1 MTSFVVDGMS
11 VPWPASSPL
20 WSVSAEASAD
30 ALGRGGLGM
39 LIGAAAGEPSDAP
52 PSAERRFTPSLDLRD
67 ADELRLWLRS
77 TRAADGSPGLPFYLA
92 LEATTHPPGAEPPW
106 RRFLP
111 VPQAGAWALQRL
123 ALDDMPAALREA
135 VAVLRIRSLDASVAF
150 EAAIDDL
157 MAVRPEPLADVDSAL
172 LARFDET
179 FEVAVDGEPTLVPAL
194 IDVPESPGQR
204 TPPFILITPWSV
216 VALDRR
222 AGGDEIVDNHTDA
235 GAFVRPAPRSVQLDF
250 KIDVF
255 AADRAQKAGLLE
267 RILGSILSD
276 SRLVAADL
284 PLQMVP
290 IEPSKDEV
298 GLLAPG
304 RTPVFVRVTT
314 DIETGQRRLLGLA
327 VPFVLAG
334 PADGRDTAELT
345 AI

>member
-1 MTSFVVDGMS
+1 MS

-39 LIGAAAGEPSDAP
+39 LIRATAGEPSDAP
-52 PSAERRFTPSLDLRD
+52 PSAERRFTPPLDLRD
-67 ADELRLWLRS
+67 ADELRLWLKS
-77 TRAADGSPGLPFYLA
+77 TRAADGSRGRPFYLA
-92 LEATTHPPGAEPPW
+92 LEATTDPPSAGPPW

-111 VPQAGAWALQRL
+111 VPQAGAWALQRI

-135 VAVLRIRSLDASVAF
+135 VALLRIRSLDAGVAF

-172 LARFDET
+172 LVRFDET
-179 FEVAVDGEPTLVPAL
+179 FEVAVHGEPTLVPAL

-222 AGGDEIVDNHTDA
+222 AGGDEVVDNYTDA

-267 RILGSILSD
+267 RVLTSILSD
-276 SRLVAADL
+276 PQLVAANMPLEIL
-284 PLQMVP
+284 PV
-290 IEPSKDEV
+290 EPSQEDAA
-298 GLLAPG
+298 LL
-304 RTPVFVRVTT
+304 V
-314 DIETGQRRLLGLA
+314 
-327 VPFVLAG
+327 
-334 PADGRDTAELT
+334 
-345 AI
+345 